1 MADVLSI
8 ERFLSKAREGV
19 PVIDV
24 RSPAEYA
31 HAHIPGAV
39 SIPLFDDDERAA
51 VGTIYNR
58 KGRVKA
64 VRRGLDIVGGK
75 LGMFADEAL
84 SLKSSELLVY
94 CWRGGMRSASMA
106 WLFETLDLKCH
117 TLEGGYKNYRNYVLE
132 YFRRPLKLVVLGGC
146 TGAGK
151 TDILH
156 ELERRGE
163 QVVDLEG
170 LANHKGSA
178 FGMIGEDPQPS
189 NEMFEHKIFEKLCTF
204 DVGRRIWIE
213 DESRNVGK
221 NLIPEGLWNQMVPA
235 DMIIVDTD
243 YDVRL
248 DRIMKV
254 YAPYPVELLAASIKK
269 IERRIGLEK
278 CKKAYDACMAGNI
291 LEAARICLAYYD
303 KMYLSQLEDR
313 KKECN
318 IVREVVSDV
327 YEVDGVCDEVMNIAG
342 EFDKVNE

>member
-1 MADVLSI
+1 MADVLNI
-8 ERFLSKAREGV
+8 ESFLSKAREGV

-24 RSPAEYA
+24 RSPAEYE

-39 SIPLFDDDERAA
+39 SIPLFDNDQRAA
-51 VGTIYNR
+51 VGTIYNK

-64 VRRGLDIVGGK
+64 VRKGLDYVGEK
-75 LGMFADEAL
+75 LGRFADEAL
-84 SLKSSELLVY
+84 SLKSPELLLY

-106 WLFETLDLKCH
+106 WLFETLDMKCH

-132 YFRRPLKLVVLGGC
+132 YFRHPLKLIVLGGC

-156 ELERRGE
+156 ELESRGE
-163 QVVDLEG
+163 QVIDLEG

-189 NEMFEHKIFEKLCTF
+189 NEMFEHKIFDRLCTF
-204 DVGRRIWIE
+204 DADRRIWIE

-221 NLIPEGLWNQMVPA
+221 NLIPEGLWNQMVSA
-235 DMIIVDTD
+235 NLIIVDTD

-248 DRIMKV
+248 ERIMKV

-278 CKKAYDACMAGNI
+278 CKKAYDACMEGNI
-291 LEAARICLAYYD
+291 SEAARICLAYYD

-318 IVREVVSDV
+318 IVCEVVSDA
-327 YEVDGVCDEVMNIAG
+327 YEVGDVSSEVLNIAG
-342 EFDKVNE
+342 EFDRIDK